1 MKLYCLQRLQYVG
14 SLEALDTTDHLGT
27 SNNTPCT
34 IIPLTKV
41 SIQSDEQRKYDHG
54 RHCVFRCP
62 PHIAPFQNPNHGS
75 YVPSRSIPFN
85 TPCPNPIR
93 TFATRSSTHHH
104 THRISGLKTPT
115 RVAGLRDVRVRV
127 CTVSSMTVFSMAVIG
142 MPMLIPV
149 LVGVLGVIGRASAGH
164 KSVVVASIGGGG
176 GGGGVSLVIMVA
188 RSALFVVVVTLIAL
202 HRLSIPR

>member
-1 MKLYCLQRLQYVG
+1 M
-14 SLEALDTTDHLGT
+14 
-27 SNNTPCT
+27 
-34 IIPLTKV
+34 
-41 SIQSDEQRKYDHG
+41 
-54 RHCVFRCP
+54 
-62 PHIAPFQNPNHGS
+62 
-75 YVPSRSIPFN
+75 
-85 TPCPNPIR
+85 
-93 TFATRSSTHHH
+93 
-104 THRISGLKTPT
+104 
-115 RVAGLRDVRVRV
+115 RVRV

-176 GGGGVSLVIMVA
+176 GGGGGGVSLVIMVA